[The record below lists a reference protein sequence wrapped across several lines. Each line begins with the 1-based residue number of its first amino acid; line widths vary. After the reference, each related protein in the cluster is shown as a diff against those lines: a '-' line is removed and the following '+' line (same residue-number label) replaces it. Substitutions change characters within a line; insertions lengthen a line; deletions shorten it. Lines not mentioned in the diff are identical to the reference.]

1 MTELSAARLRESWSG
16 RTTHAGAKTTCGH
29 RTLRGITKGRDGSEL
44 LLSIH
49 GQSVEERASRH
60 RRAIL
65 ARVEITTEANPYRWL
80 NTCFLAGEGEIDE
93 SRENWWLDTYVCM
106 NEQAQGAPA
115 LGSDRPSGTVS
126 RSRASADRGG
136 EPRGGRAELARP
148 VTVCS

>member
-1 MTELSAARLRESWSG
+1 M
-16 RTTHAGAKTTCGH
+16 
-29 RTLRGITKGRDGSEL
+29 TKGRDGSEL

-80 NTCFLAGEGEIDE
+80 NTCFLVGEGDIDE